1 VGTGV
6 SPVQAE
12 RSSAFIRAFATHFV
26 AAATILASIISPA
39 AISPAAAQTAPWR
52 YDLRPGDHL
61 TYRYTFHR
69 KVQNDGDQYQIE
81 SRFRTVVLVVAPN
94 VVSNVGSSAD
104 RIVLGFQRNREAAE
118 MTEYRSKGKDRLA
131 KEKIDFEKRMQK
143 RPSHFSEGME
153 ISPSGEPSYPWE
165 IARETSSNLIRALH
179 EVMSLPP
186 ANIAKGTTW
195 HSDSESGVDFRWVG
209 DESIHDKL
217 CHRIE
222 ASTPDGSLKLSYW
235 WSPESGVIERIDY
248 EANYQN
254 SGPFQETA
262 RMELESRLRDEPI
275 ESWLASTDTRL
286 AALQALLQ
294 TNTTPISAVQL
305 SLALTPALTSG
316 EPAAQSL
323 ALAVALARKIDLPP
337 DTLNQLRQS
346 GSSLVQTQLKL
357 LSESSLANS
366 SSSPSLDGCHRSLPT
381 KSPPIKRGTVFEVSP
396 ATKDNPGISYLLR
409 IPLTYSEAR
418 PSPLLVVLSG
428 GSGFAMDAMNSSDDA
443 VSTTDY
449 LVLYPQAA
457 AYWWT
462 PEVARR
468 FDVVLRDVLE
478 RYNVDRDRIY
488 ITGFSN
494 GGTGSL
500 YFAAF
505 WPHRFAAVVSLMGAG
520 QCNEKIKAALPNL
533 RNLPLLFVHGEND
546 PIIPPDCSTTTHA
559 ALTELNPAVK
569 PELKILPNRGHE
581 ITLDTDDGLALAFF
595 KDKVRDPFPRTVDLI
610 ETDALAARAYW
621 VEILDGKP
629 GKSDIDARIKPDS
642 ASSLIE
648 IHSHDVKSI
657 RLHLRPELFPKPG
670 EIRIVWNGKKVF
682 TGALQD
688 YCSLASSSTAD
699 PKIDLTDPRV
709 LTLP

>member
-12 RSSAFIRAFATHFV
+12 HSSALIRVFAVHFV
-26 AAATILASIISPA
+26 GAATILASL
-39 AISPAAAQTAPWR
+39 ISPAAAQTPPWR

-81 SRFRTVVLVVAPN
+81 SRFRTHVLVLA
-94 VVSNVGSSAD
+94 AEAE
-104 RIVLGFQRNREAAE
+104 RITIGFQRNREAAD

-131 KEKIDFEKRMQK
+131 KERIDFQKRMQK

-186 ANIAKGTTW
+186 ANIARGASW
-195 HSDSESGVDFRWVG
+195 HSNSESGLDFRWAG
-209 DESIHDKL
+209 DESIHDKM
-217 CHRIE
+217 CHRID
-222 ASTPDGSLKLSYW
+222 ASTPDGSLKLTYW
-235 WSPESGVIERIDY
+235 GSPESGVLERVDY

-262 RMELESRLRDEPI
+262 RMELESRQRDEPI
-275 ESWLASTDTRL
+275 ESWLASADTRL

-294 TNTTPISAVQL
+294 TNTTPISAVL
-305 SLALTPALTSG
+305 LTPALTSG

-323 ALAVALARKIDLPP
+323 ALAVALARKIDLPS

-346 GSSLVQTQLKL
+346 GSSLVQTELKL
-357 LSESSLANS
+357 LTESSPMNSLKTS
-366 SSSPSLDGCHRSLPT
+366 SSSPSLDECHRSLPA

-396 ATKDNPGISYLLR
+396 ATKDNPAISYLLR

-428 GSGFAMDAMNSSDDA
+428 GAGFAMDGMNSSDDA

-488 ITGFSN
+488 LTGFSN

-500 YFAAF
+500 YFATL

-520 QCNEKIKAALPNL
+520 QCNEKVKAALPNL
-533 RNLPLLFVHGEND
+533 RNLPLLFIHGEND
-546 PIIPPDCSTTTHA
+546 PIITPDCSTTTHA

-569 PELKILPNRGHE
+569 PELKILPNHGHD
-581 ITLDTDDGLALAFF
+581 ITLDNDDGLALAFF
-595 KDKVRDPFPRTVDLI
+595 KDKVRNPFPRTVDLI

-621 VEILDGKP
+621 VEIVDGKP

-642 ASSLIE
+642 AGSLIE

-657 RLHLRPELFPKPG
+657 RLHLRPELFLKPG

-682 TGALQD
+682 TGALRD
-688 YCSLASSSTAD
+688 YCSLASSATAD
-699 PKIDLTDPRV
+699 PKLDLTDPRV